1 MALNFLPGRPNGTPQ
16 AMCQA
21 IWQKHTLFA
30 YCSGNNLIIM
40 SNNFTTLQTLYL
52 EKDCNTVDI
61 NTDNGFIAIGFGEMV
76 YIYKPIY
83 QIMKD
88 PKWAFCCKIYHDPS
102 TINSL
107 KWGQENELVVGSSFL
122 SFWKI
127 KDNFGAYEPVLLW
140 NKKQPKPVYYVDI
153 SSDSQLISS
162 FGKYDI
168 TLKLWKRI
176 SISGEQDIFHL
187 TLLPHPDYITAIR
200 WKQTS
205 PNMSSQVLYS
215 LCADKKLRIWSCY
228 EIGNGQ
234 KTVQNWGSIQ
244 LTEKERFCLLI
255 DSWILKE
262 VLSKE
267 NRALQYYRDTLPDL
281 VMTIT
286 SSGDFTLHALENLS
300 TDPPKPLVTKKLLS
314 GELPEESFLRNPNFL
329 YFAEVQPCAENSTK
343 VSLLVHSL
351 GGMIRQSTID
361 IPSLLTNANDSI
373 NAFTLQHI
381 FSGHNKSIRELVRS
395 SDGEALLTLSRFS
408 ENCIWRPKCITKGNI
423 SLYLKNIVTTDAPIK
438 LSVLHE
444 KGDLL
449 ICLLDDYRL
458 QAWKCSKNRNPNDK
472 TATMEAE
479 FDVGIPTNGLSPLLM
494 INTPE
499 EVHNHDRHFVA
510 IVYSDGSIR
519 SFEVSL
525 VRGISEIESNNLE
538 ISGDETIYKMSSI
551 DPVHSTFFSNRPLL
565 SVVTKKGVVM
575 EYKAHVDNKSKTISW
590 SKWKEI
596 VTGVKEPLYLRGS
609 STGKLCI
616 VSSDGKIVS
625 FWDVNRSVLEYEET
639 FETSIQ
645 DIDWTSTSFG
655 QSIVSIGFSDYS
667 LLYTELRY
675 DYTNNSPS
683 YLPIEKIDI
692 SAYTAHD
699 IGDSVWLKDAT
710 FVVATGNQL
719 YIKDKSLDLNDPFTH
734 KSIGS
739 RMILFNDILHL
750 NSVLNGPLPVYHP
763 QFLIQAI
770 YANKLKLVQELLMRL
785 FLKLRELDLESK
797 DISTNLPSDLD
808 IQQYK
813 FFIKHEKD
821 YPVETFPDPYP
832 VFNDVVCAGLSQL
845 LIKIALPY
853 LTRHQQITLITVIE
867 AVEEIMKNES
877 VVDINGIRFLLGVKL
892 FLSHRP
898 QQTHLLMRD
907 VSWALHSDNKELLLT
922 TLGITTPSWSRAR
935 EFKLPLWITETD
947 LIQYFENTARYE
959 FTKDDKKDPTYC
971 AIFYLAL
978 KKKQVLL
985 ALWKMSFG
993 HPEQQKMIKF
1003 LNNNFEEPRWK
1014 TAALK
1019 NAFVLLSKHR
1029 YLDAATFFLLAG
1041 SLKDCVSVIYKQL
1054 NDIDLAIGVCRVYEG
1069 DNGPIL
1075 GQFLIGQLLPK
1086 AIQENDRWTS
1096 SFIYW
1101 KLRKQD
1107 VAIKALVTPPIEI
1120 EDNSKIIKHDSVVNR
1135 SFLVEDPALL
1145 YLYLIL
1151 RERNVKYFMASLEMG
1166 TQNEYRLIL
1175 RVVDILRRMGC
1186 DYLAASLVK
1195 DWRFIK
1201 RPKYIEEKDNIVS
1214 GDAEAKVIP
1223 SIYEAQ
1229 LEPTKTERVRPSLF
1243 DMFDKPSS
1251 NVDQESST
1259 KSSSASGQG
1268 SGQPRSMLD
1277 DFGAPPQPKNML
1289 DSFTPKSEPKSL
1301 LDDFT
1306 VPSQPKSMLDDFTA
1320 PSQPKSMLDDFTS
1333 SPGAPSILETY
1344 SKPTDISE
1352 VESKDTLPNNESNSQ
1367 SDPSKNVKR
1376 PIVSSQPKN
1385 LLDDFM

>member
-1 MALNFLPGRPNGTPQ
+1 MPLNFLPGRPNGTPQ

-21 IWQKHTLFA
+21 IWQEHTIFA

-61 NTDNGFIAIGFGEMV
+61 NSDNGFIAIGFGETV
-76 YIYKPIY
+76 HIYKPIY

-102 TINSL
+102 IVNSL
-107 KWGQENELVVGSSFL
+107 KWGQDNELVVGSSFL

-127 KDNFGAYEPVLLW
+127 KDTFGIYEPVLLW
-140 NKKQPKPVYYVDI
+140 NKKQPKPIYYVDI
-153 SSDSQLISS
+153 SEDSQLISS

-205 PNMSSQVLYS
+205 SDTSSQVLYS

-228 EIGNGQ
+228 EVGNGQ

-244 LTEKERFCLLI
+244 LTDKERFCLLI
-255 DSWILKE
+255 DSWILKK
-262 VLSKE
+262 VLPKD
-267 NRALQYYRDTLPDL
+267 NKALEYYSNTLPDL
-281 VMTIT
+281 AMTIS

-300 TDPPKPLVTKKLLS
+300 TDPPKPLVTKQLLS
-314 GELPEESFLRNPNFL
+314 GELPEDSFLRNPNFL
-329 YFAEVQPCAENSTK
+329 YFAEVQPCSENSSE
-343 VSLLVHSL
+343 VSLLIHSL

-361 IPSLLTNANDSI
+361 IPTLLTNNDS
-373 NAFTLQHI
+373 APSPFTLQHI

-408 ENCIWRPKCITKGNI
+408 ENCVWAPQHITKGNI
-423 SLYLKNIVTTDAPIK
+423 SLYLKNIVSTEVPIK

-449 ICLLDDYRL
+449 ICLLENFKL
-458 QAWKCSKNRNPNDK
+458 QAWKCSNNPNPNDK
-472 TATMEAE
+472 TATLKAE
-479 FDVGIPTNGLSPLLM
+479 FDIGEPSNGISPLLM

-499 EVHNHDRHFVA
+499 EVHNHERHFVA

-525 VRGISEIESNNLE
+525 VRGIFEITSENLE
-538 ISGDETIYKMSSI
+538 VDSDEVIYKMSSI
-551 DPVHSTFFSNRPLL
+551 DPVHATFFSNRPLL
-565 SVVTKKGVVM
+565 SIVTKKGVVI
-575 EYKAHVDNKSKTISW
+575 EYKAHVDNKKKIISW

-616 VSSDGKIVS
+616 VSSDGKVVS

-639 FETSIQ
+639 FDAKIQ

-667 LLYTELRY
+667 LLYTQLRY

-739 RMILFNDILHL
+739 RKILSNDLLHL

-770 YANKLKLVQELLMRL
+770 YANKIKLVQELLMRL
-785 FLKLRELDLESK
+785 FLKLRELDLTSK
-797 DISTNLPSDLD
+797 DVSTNLPSDLD
-808 IQQYK
+808 IDQHK
-813 FFIKHEKD
+813 FFIEHEKN

-832 VFNDVVCAGLSQL
+832 TFNGAVCAGLSQL
-845 LIKIALPY
+845 LTKIALPY
-853 LTRHQQITLITVIE
+853 LTRHQQVTLITVIE
-867 AVEEIMKNES
+867 AVEDIMKNES

-892 FLSHRP
+892 FLSHKP
-898 QQTHLLMRD
+898 QQKHLVMRD
-907 VSWALHSDNKELLLT
+907 VSWALHSDNKELLFT
-922 TLGITTPSWSRAR
+922 NLGISTPSWSRAR
-935 EFKLPLWITETD
+935 EYKLPFWITEAD
-947 LIQYFENTARYE
+947 LIQYFETTARYE
-959 FTKDDKKDPTYC
+959 FTKDSKKDPTYC

-1003 LNNNFEEPRWK
+1003 LNNDFEESRWR

-1019 NAFVLLSKHR
+1019 NAYVLLSKHR
-1029 YLDAATFFLLAG
+1029 YLDAATFFLLSG
-1041 SLKDCVSVIYKQL
+1041 SLKDCVSVVYKQL

-1069 DNGPIL
+1069 DNGPVL
-1075 GQFLIGQLLPK
+1075 GQLLTGQLLPK
-1086 AIQENDRWTS
+1086 AIQENDRWTT

-1107 VAIKALVTPPIEI
+1107 ISIKALVNPPIDL
-1120 EDNSKIIKHDSVVNR
+1120 EDNAKIIQHDSVVNR

-1195 DWRFIK
+1195 DWRFIEP
-1201 RPKYIEEKDNIVS
+1201 PKYIKEYYNNTEKEGS
-1214 GDAEAKVIP
+1214 PKVIP
-1223 SIYEAQ
+1223 TIYETQ

-1243 DMFDKPSS
+1243 DMFDNS
-1251 NVDQESST
+1251 NSNADEGKTTSN
-1259 KSSSASGQG
+1259 ASYDLSQG
-1268 SGQPRSMLD
+1268 IR
-1277 DFGAPPQPKNML
+1277 
-1289 DSFTPKSEPKSL
+1289 
-1301 LDDFT
+1301 
-1306 VPSQPKSMLDDFTA
+1306 QPKSMLDDFSHL
-1320 PSQPKSMLDDFTS
+1320 SQPKSMLDSFTAPPAPKSALDDFTS
-1333 SPGAPSILETY
+1333 PPGAPSILEDYSTTTTSSEIGSKNINQTNDSDGLSNIPKKDEKPRGAESTPTHTVA
-1344 SKPTDISE
+1344 SKP
-1352 VESKDTLPNNESNSQ
+1352 
-1367 SDPSKNVKR
+1367 R
-1376 PIVSSQPKN
+1376 N